1 MRIGSSKDLKNET
14 LNSLG
19 LISAASD
26 WRGAGEQSD
35 TDDAFRL
42 KALHQLMRTAED
54 HDADALLDVNYTEEI
69 LPRAEYPGAAPLKRI
84 CATAVAVK
92 LKSA

>member
-26 WRGAGEQSD
+26 WRGAGEQAD